1 MKEKYLVFYC
11 CKIAL
16 LKNKLPDLYIGCLK
30 L

>member
-16 LKNKLPDLYIGCLK
+16 LKIGLPDKYIGRLK
-30 L
+30 I